1 MIIGRSGSEKSNP
14 LLNLI
19 SQQDDIDK
27 IYLYAKNLSE
37 PKYGFLIKRLK
48 NVGINYLN
56 DPNVFSE
63 CSNKI
68 NGVYENTDHY
78 SSNRQRK
85 ILIVFDDMIAD
96 IMTNKKFQ
104 AIIKELFTRCRILLV
119 CCLYLSHSLIFLFQK
134 L

>member
-1 MIIGRSGSEKSNP
+1 MIIGGSGSEKSNP

-104 AIIKELFTRCRILLV
+104 AIIK
-119 CCLYLSHSLIFLFQK
+119 
-134 L
+134 